1 MEATEAF
8 QEGDQF
14 RIRFTAANEGNQDA
28 PEGTSVSIR
37 LVGLPGDLDS
47 ERYGNIKDAEL
58 YNADLTSDLT
68 AKTLRERADMDA
80 VAFAD
85 PAEYQGDILVDI
97 PASLFDYCGYDAV
110 QAVITDADGNVLAES
125 DQCFVAM
132 DQPMNLTLNGGE
144 DITLK
149 EGGQKTVTL
158 DFDTT
163 VFIDDGTV
171 VYSVDDASVASV
183 SPEGVVTGLEAG
195 TATLTATLLPSGRTA
210 SVKLT
215 VNEAEGPE
223 LELDTT
229 DLRLTLDSTGKIG
242 YTASE
247 NAAVTFASSDE
258 SVVTVDESGT
268 VTAVSEGTATVTVT
282 AADEATGRTAAKT
295 CTVTVKGN
303 KLDIIVIFDDP
314 EPEKPGYETCERDEE
329 CPMSAFE
336 DLNLKAW
343 YHDGVH
349 WALENGVMAGYGN
362 GRFVPNGATSRAM
375 IVTMLHRMEGGPIVV
390 SDMDFADVEEGK
402 WYTEPIRWAAANG
415 IVSGYGKG
423 KFGPND
429 ELTREQLAT
438 ILYRYA
444 KTKGKGFKG
453 LWAFRLNYEDA
464 ADVSDW
470 AYEALCW
477 MTMNGIIQGLDDG
490 LLHPKGSATRAQ
502 VATMLMRY
510 EALMKK

>member
-1 MEATEAF
+1 M
-8 QEGDQF
+8 
-14 RIRFTAANEGNQDA
+14 
-28 PEGTSVSIR
+28 
-37 LVGLPGDLDS
+37 
-47 ERYGNIKDAEL
+47 
-58 YNADLTSDLT
+58 
-68 AKTLRERADMDA
+68 
-80 VAFAD
+80 
-85 PAEYQGDILVDI
+85 
-97 PASLFDYCGYDAV
+97 
-110 QAVITDADGNVLAES
+110 
-125 DQCFVAM
+125 
-132 DQPMNLTLNGGE
+132 
-144 DITLK
+144 
-149 EGGQKTVTL
+149 
-158 DFDTT
+158 
-163 VFIDDGTV
+163 
-171 VYSVDDASVASV
+171 
-183 SPEGVVTGLEAG
+183 
-195 TATLTATLLPSGRTA
+195 
-210 SVKLT
+210 
-215 VNEAEGPE
+215 
-223 LELDTT
+223 
-229 DLRLTLDSTGKIG
+229 
-242 YTASE
+242 
-247 NAAVTFASSDE
+247 
-258 SVVTVDESGT
+258 DESGT

-282 AADEATGRTAAKT
+282 AADEATGRITAKT

-314 EPEKPGYETCERDEE
+314 EPETCERDEE

-444 KTKGKGFKG
+444 KTKGKGFTG
-453 LWAFRLNYEDA
+453 MWAFRLKYEDA

-470 AYEALCW
+470 AYEAMCW